1 MNLPLFIAKRYLFS
15 KRNANIIN
23 IISGISIVGVSVG
36 TMALVVVLS
45 VMNGFDGL
53 IKSLFSSFDSD
64 LRITIV
70 EGKSFSSDNELFN
83 SIRNMPEVAYF
94 SEIVEENAL
103 LRYDE
108 RQTTGVI
115 KGVDDEYSKITG
127 IDSMLVNGEFIL
139 KNDNL
144 NFAVMGL
151 ELANELAV
159 GLRFITP
166 LHVYVPRKGKKLRM
180 SLESNFN
187 HNHLFPSGIFSIQQ
201 ELDSKYVIVPIEF
214 ARDLFELEDKV
225 TAIEIELAENSS
237 ADNVQDKIKQ
247 ILGDGYYVKNRYQ
260 QHDYLYKIIKSEKW
274 TTYLIL
280 IFILLIASFNI
291 IGSLTMLILD
301 KREDITT
308 LRNLG
313 ANRSLIKKIFLLEG
327 WSISVIGAVAGTI
340 LGVLLCIAQHSFG
353 LLKLQGGDSFIVAS
367 YPVEVVP
374 LDIATILGSVL
385 LIGFFAAWLPVRHI
399 SGKYIEEDLH

>member
-83 SIRNMPEVAYF
+83 SIRNMPEVAFF

-115 KGVDDEYSKITG
+115 KGVNDEYSKITG

-225 TAIEIELAENSS
+225 TAIEIELTENSS